1 VDARLA
7 LDLDSLRP
15 GLVVADVIPNPP
27 TTNLLRDA
35 AARGC
40 VTLDGQ
46 GMLVNQAVINARN
59 WLGIDVDPAVMR
71 AVLAELFPG

>member
-1 VDARLA
+1 
-7 LDLDSLRP
+7 
-15 GLVVADVIPNPP
+15 
-27 TTNLLRDA
+27 
-35 AARGC
+35 